1 MSGPGAGGASSGGAA
16 RERYEASVRADG
28 GDRGDRGDAV
38 VPARAG
44 MERDSVEEAAQAA
57 AELEADIARV
67 VTERDEMRE
76 LAQRLQA
83 DFDNYRKRMLREQ
96 SALVERATERL
107 LEELLPVLDNFD
119 SAREHL
125 PAEVDESVRKG
136 VELLFTELLAVLG
149 QAGLE
154 RIDVVGTEFDPNVH
168 EAVLREG
175 SDGGAGEGGP
185 VVTEV
190 MRPGYRLRG
199 RTLRPAMV
207 KVAG

>member
-1 MSGPGAGGASSGGAA
+1 MSGANDAEDPFAAHAGVGAPGARDHADDHGAGGGTGEAGAA
-16 RERYEASVRADG
+16 EA
-28 GDRGDRGDAV
+28 
-38 VPARAG
+38 
-44 MERDSVEEAAQAA
+44 AA
-57 AELEADIARV
+57 AELEADIARLEN
-67 VTERDEMRE
+67 ERDEMRE

-107 LEELLPVLDNFD
+107 LEELLPVLDSFD

-125 PAEVDESVRKG
+125 PADVDSSVRKG
-136 VELLFTELLAVLG
+136 VELLSTELLGVLG

-154 RIDVVGTEFDPNVH
+154 RIDAVGTPFDPNVH
-168 EAVLREG
+168 EAVMREP
-175 SDGGAGEGGP
+175 SDDGTDTSEGP
-185 VVTEV
+185 VVSEV
-190 MRPGYRLRG
+190 MRPGYRLSG

>member
-1 MSGPGAGGASSGGAA
+1 MTGADDPYGASGSPGALVPDGGPGGEAGQS
-16 RERYEASVRADG
+16 
-28 GDRGDRGDAV
+28 
-38 VPARAG
+38 P
-44 MERDSVEEAAQAA
+44 EEAPGSDESAVAA
-57 AELEADIARV
+57 AELEADIARLQG
-67 VTERDEMRE
+67 ERDELRD

-83 DFDNYRKRMLREQ
+83 DFDNFRKRMLREQ

-107 LEELLPVLDNFD
+107 LEDLLPVLDNFD

-125 PAEVDESVRKG
+125 PADVDESVRKG

-154 RIDVVGTEFDPNVH
+154 RVDAVGTEFDPNVH
-168 EAVLREG
+168 EAVMREPSAGDG
-175 SDGGAGEGGP
+175 SGDDSP

-190 MRPGYRLRG
+190 MRPGYVLSG